1 MPGPP
6 AGQNWRKLAPVTILA
21 VLNDYMEKPEQQ
33 VVVLFQVLAAELN
46 FGYRFQCVRS
56 PSSMYCKLLSMC
68 TSCLPLFCTFQHQGC
83 LLKLMRGVMPANTSH
98 HQASTRPA
106 LAGS

>member
-56 PSSMYCKLLSMC
+56 HPSNYCKLFVAC
-68 TSCLPLFCTFQHQGC
+68 IFRCRCF
-83 LLKLMRGVMPANTSH
+83 
-98 HQASTRPA
+98 A
-106 LAGS
+106 LISIRDAC